1 MRRWV
6 LIMIGACSLACAQVI
21 EVESV
26 ERSGGYGG
34 PCVVGSICANGL
46 SCQFG
51 YCPLVDAGT
60 APDASSGAADA
71 AQLPEGVCG
80 DGVLNRGEACDD
92 ANDAH
97 TCKRR
102 GRVWV
107 CGLVRAVRVCHHS
120 SCARSGSVTAQ

>member
-1 MRRWV
+1 
-6 LIMIGACSLACAQVI
+6 MIGACSLACAQVI

-51 YCPLVDAGT
+51 YCPLVDAGA
-60 APDASSGAADA
+60 APDASSSAGDA

-80 DGVLNRGEACDD
+80 DGVLNRGEAP
-92 ANDAH
+92 ATARTTH
-97 TCKRR
+97 RTMHAFLIAP
-102 GRVWV
+102 W
-107 CGLVRAVRVCHHS
+107 LAAVM
-120 SCARSGSVTAQ
+120 G